1 MEIINSISPPAT
13 VSVVSSR
20 SARSEQNQSRPVV
33 QPVEKPVL
41 PAAKQEAAISEEQ
54 VKQAVEQ
61 LNKQFANENIG
72 FAYEERLNMLLVQ
85 ITDKST
91 GAVVKEFPSKDF
103 VEHKVAMQAMVG
115 IILDKQA

>member
-1 MEIINSISPPAT
+1 MEPINSISPPAT
-13 VSVVSSR
+13 MSVVATR
-20 SARSEQNQSRPVV
+20 PARSEQAQSRPAV
-33 QPVEKPVL
+33 QAVEKAVL
-41 PAAKQEAAISEEQ
+41 PEAKQDAEISEEQ

-61 LNKQFANENIG
+61 LNVQFANEKVG

-85 ITDKST
+85 ITDKAT

-115 IILDKQA
+115 VILDRQA